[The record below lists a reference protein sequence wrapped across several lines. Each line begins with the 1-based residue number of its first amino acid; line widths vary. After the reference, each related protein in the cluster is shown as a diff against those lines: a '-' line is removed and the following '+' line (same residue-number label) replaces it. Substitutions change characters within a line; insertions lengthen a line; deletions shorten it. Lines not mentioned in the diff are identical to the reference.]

1 MATGTR
7 AEPGPREEAV
17 ARPRAGAFGRLRARA
32 ATAPPLARH
41 LGLAVLLAVPLWALS
56 AAVGA
61 YTDYNLAAIAYF
73 AIATAG
79 LSLLTGQNGQLSLGH
94 GALMAIGAYT
104 ASLLEAHHP
113 LPVAAVL
120 ATAIVTTTLAGLV
133 VGVAAARL
141 RGPYLAGATLALAV
155 ALPQV
160 ATRYASIFGG
170 NQGLTVPPLTHP
182 GWLGDGFPDERWLA
196 WVSLAAALG
205 TFVLLANLSRSRYGR
220 AFRAVR
226 DHEAAAALAGIHVAR
241 TQVLAFAVSAA
252 CAGLA
257 GALLAF
263 WAGLTAPA
271 GFALG
276 LSLQLLTAAV
286 IGGLGTLPGAVW
298 GAALL
303 VYVPSWTDDLATRG
317 HLSSAVADN
326 LPLAI
331 YGAVLVVAM
340 LVFPHGIQGGLGRLR
355 AFLTGNLHR
364 QRRRGG

>member
-1 MATGTR
+1 MAT
-7 AEPGPREEAV
+7 EVEAV
-17 ARPRAGAFGRLRARA
+17 ARPWARAFSRLRARA
-32 ATAPPLARH
+32 GAAPPLAHH
-41 LGLAVLLAVPLWALS
+41 LALALAVALPLWAVS
-56 AAVGA
+56 ATAGA
-61 YTDYNLAAIAYF
+61 YTDYNLAAIAYL
-73 AIATAG
+73 AIAAAG
-79 LSLLTGQNGQLSLGH
+79 LSVLAGQNGQLSLGH

-104 ASLLEAHHP
+104 AALLETHHP
-113 LPVAAVL
+113 LPIIAVL
-120 ATAIVTTTLAGLV
+120 AAAIATTTLAGLV

-170 NQGLTVPPLTHP
+170 NQGLTVPPLLHP
-182 GWLGDGFPDERWLA
+182 GWLGDTFPDERWLA
-196 WVSLAAALG
+196 WVGFAAALG
-205 TFVLLANLSRSRYGR
+205 TFVLLANLTRSRYGR

-226 DHEAAAALAGIHVAR
+226 DHEAAAALAGIRVAR

-303 VYVPSWTDDLATRG
+303 VYVPTWTQDLATRG

-340 LVFPHGIQGGLGRLR
+340 LAFPFGIQGGLGRLR
-355 AFLTGNLHR
+355 ALLTGYLH
-364 QRRRGG
+364 RRRGG